1 MKSVQ
6 QQEKPKAQVESL
18 AAIATHSLRRR
29 IWYAMAEQRP
39 ISPRELA
46 DELHEPVNDVAYHVR
61 VLRDMGVI
69 ELAGTRPVRGATQH
83 FYRAVRRPYLGNE
96 EVAELDAAEATASAM
111 NILRIEFAD
120 AAGSLEAGK
129 LVARPEHYVFR
140 MPANLDEEGWR
151 EFHAIFAETADRLYE
166 AEARCVERRGEQGE
180 EGGSVS
186 VVAHLNLFERG

>member
-1 MKSVQ
+1 MNPVQ
-6 QQEKPKAQVESL
+6 QKKTSTEVESL
-18 AAIATHSLRRR
+18 AAIVTHPLRRR

-61 VLRDMGVI
+61 VLRDLGVI

-83 FYRAVRRPYLGNE
+83 FYRAVRRPYLSND
-96 EVAELDAAEATASAM
+96 EVAGLGHEDTVASAT

-120 AAGSLEAGK
+120 AAAALEADK
-129 LVARPEHYVFR
+129 LVERPEHYLFR
-140 MPANLDEEGWR
+140 MPANLDEEGWQ
-151 EFHAIFAETADRLYE
+151 EFHAIFAEAAERLYE
-166 AEARCVERRGEQGE
+166 AEARSVERRSKNGDESE
-180 EGGSVS
+180 SVS